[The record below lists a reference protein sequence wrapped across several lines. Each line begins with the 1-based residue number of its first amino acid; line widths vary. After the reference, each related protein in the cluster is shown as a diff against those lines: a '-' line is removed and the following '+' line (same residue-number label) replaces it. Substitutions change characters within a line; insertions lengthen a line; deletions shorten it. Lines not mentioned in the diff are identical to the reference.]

1 MKSSA
6 LFATLV
12 SAAQAFYVRRNGSS
26 DQGTALPMVAEYF
39 SLAAATIRQSR
50 DAASLD
56 PLHAARD
63 FDCPG
68 FRKEKQYFPTFA
80 NIVNPPSENKET
92 DPSGPAVPKFQ
103 TTGSFEEARLEDLH
117 LQMLHEKNQWTKAVE
132 YGAARIGELQAKII
146 GTDNP
151 EYWLS

>member
-1 MKSSA
+1 MKA
-6 LFATLV
+6 AVLFTTLCAT
-12 SAAQAFYVRRNGSS
+12 AQAFFVPRKELS
-26 DQGTALPMVAEYF
+26 DHATALPMVAEYF
-39 SLAAATIRQSR
+39 SFAAATIRQSR
-50 DAASLD
+50 DAASVD

-80 NIVNPPSENKET
+80 KIVNPPRDENET
-92 DPSGPAVPKFQ
+92 HPRTPAVPKFQ
-103 TTGSFEEARLEDLH
+103 TTESFEEAKLEVLH
-117 LQMLHEKNQWTKAVE
+117 LQMLHEKSSWAKAVE
-132 YGAARIGELQAKII
+132 YGASRIGQLQAKLI